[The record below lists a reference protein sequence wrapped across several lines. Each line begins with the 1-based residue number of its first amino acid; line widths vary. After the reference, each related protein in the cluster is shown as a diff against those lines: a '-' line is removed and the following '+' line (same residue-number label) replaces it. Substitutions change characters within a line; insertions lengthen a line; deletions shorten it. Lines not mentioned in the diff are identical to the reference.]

1 MKSQLNKRIIERF
14 SRQIVLKDIGILGQ
28 KKILSSRVL
37 IIGAGGLGSP
47 VAEFLS
53 RAGIGKLGIIDDDKV
68 SLSNLHRQSLYNT
81 SDIGKF
87 KVKVAKDKINRIN
100 PNTKVTIYK
109 IRLCNNN
116 FKNIINNYDYIVDGS
131 DNFKTKFL
139 LNDFCLKFKK
149 VLVTGAISK
158 FDGHIFTFDFKD
170 KKIPCLRCFFQDSD
184 ISDDLLN
191 CESEGILGTVAG
203 IVGTIQANEVLK
215 KILNIGKG
223 LDGYIFILDLLY
235 LNFRKVKLKKKKT
248 VFVNDKKNSCLV
260 FMYINFEHSI
270 LRCRRKILIFKKE

>member
-1 MKSQLNKRIIERF
+1 MKSQLNKKIIERF

-28 KKILSSRVL
+28 KKILSSKVL

-53 RAGIGKLGIIDDDKV
+53 RAGIGSLGIADNDKV

-87 KVKVAKDKINRIN
+87 KVQIAKDKIKKIN
-100 PNTKVTIYK
+100 PNTKVITYK
-109 IRLCNNN
+109 IRLNNNN
-116 FKNIINNYDYIVDGS
+116 FKKIINDYDYIVDGS
-131 DNFKTKFL
+131 DNFTTKFL

-158 FDGHIFTFDFKD
+158 FDGHIFTFNFKD
-170 KKIPCLRCFFQDSD
+170 KKVPCLRCFFQESK

-203 IVGTIQANEVLK
+203 IVGTIQANEVIK
-215 KILNIGKG
+215 KILKIGTG
-223 LDGYIFILDLLY
+223 LDGYIFILDLLH
-235 LNFRKVKLKKKKT
+235 LNFRKVKLKKRKKC
-248 VFVNDKKNSCLV
+248 F
-260 FMYINFEHSI
+260 
-270 LRCRRKILIFKKE
+270 CR

>member
-1 MKSQLNKRIIERF
+1 MKSQLNKKIIERF

-28 KKILSSRVL
+28 KKILSSKVL

-53 RAGIGKLGIIDDDKV
+53 RAGIGSLGIIDNDKV

-87 KVKVAKDKINRIN
+87 KVKIARDKIKKIN
-100 PNTKVTIYK
+100 PNTKVIIYK
-109 IRLCNNN
+109 IRLVNDN
-116 FKNIINNYDYIVDGS
+116 FKKIINDYDYIVDGS
-131 DNFKTKFL
+131 DNFTTKFL

-149 VLVTGAISK
+149 TLVTGAISK
-158 FDGHIFTFDFKD
+158 FDGHIFTFDFKN
-170 KKIPCLRCFFQDSD
+170 KKIPCLRCFFQQSN

-215 KILNIGKG
+215 KILNIGVG
-223 LDGYIFILDLLY
+223 LDGYIFILDLLH
-235 LNFRKVKLKKKKT
+235 LNFRKVKLKKR
-248 VFVNDKKNSCLV
+248 KNC
-260 FMYINFEHSI
+260 I
-270 LRCRRKILIFKKE
+270 CK

>member
-1 MKSQLNKRIIERF
+1 MKNQLNKKIVDRY

-28 KKILSSRVL
+28 KKILLSKVL

-53 RAGIGKLGIIDDDKV
+53 RAGVGALGIVDDDKV

-81 SDIGKF
+81 YDIGKF
-87 KVKVAKDKINRIN
+87 KVKVAKDKIKKIN

-109 IRLCNNN
+109 IRLNNKN
-116 FKNIINNYDYIVDGS
+116 FKKIINGYDYVVDGS

-139 LNDFCLKFKK
+139 INDFCLKFKK
-149 VLVTGAISK
+149 ILVTAAISK
-158 FDGHIFTFDFKD
+158 FDGHIFTFNFKN
-170 KKIPCLRCFFQDSD
+170 KKIPCLRCFFQASN

-191 CESEGILGTVAG
+191 CESGGILGTVAG

-215 KILNIGKG
+215 KILNIGTV
-223 LDGYIFILDLLY
+223 LDGYIFILDILN
-235 LNFRKVKLKKKKT
+235 LNFRKVKLKKR
-248 VFVNDKKNSCLV
+248 KNC
-260 FMYINFEHSI
+260 I
-270 LRCRRKILIFKKE
+270 CK

>member
-1 MKSQLNKRIIERF
+1 MKSQLNKKIIERF

-37 IIGAGGLGSP
+37 IVGAGGLGSP

-53 RAGIGKLGIIDDDKV
+53 RAGVGSLGIIDDDKV

-87 KVKVAKDKINRIN
+87 KVKIANNKIKKIN
-100 PNTKVTIYK
+100 PNTKVTTYK
-109 IRLCNNN
+109 IRLNNNN
-116 FKNIINNYDYIVDGS
+116 FKKIISNYDYIVDGS
-131 DNFKTKFL
+131 DNFTTKFL

-149 VLVTGAISK
+149 ILVTGAISK
-158 FDGHIFTFDFKD
+158 FDGHVFTFNFKD
-170 KKIPCLRCFFQDSD
+170 KKVPCLRCFFQESE

-191 CESEGILGTVAG
+191 CESDGILGSVAG

-215 KILNIGKG
+215 KILNIGTG
-223 LDGYIFILDLLY
+223 LDGYIFILDLLH
-235 LNFRKVKLKKKKT
+235 LNFRKVKLKKR
-248 VFVNDKKNSCLV
+248 KNC
-260 FMYINFEHSI
+260 F
-270 LRCRRKILIFKKE
+270 CKC